1 MGRLHH
7 IALSALALGALVA
20 AAVTGGAPDRAEAAK
35 GQERPN
41 VIVLMSDDQTAA
53 SQSVMKHTN
62 ALLGDRGATFDNSFT
77 NWPLCCP
84 SRATFLTGQ
93 YAHNHGVLGNLPPFG
108 GFGRLDLA
116 RTLPVWLQRSGY
128 YTAEIGKYLNGYE
141 QSPVGVPPGWSEW
154 HGTKRTYVYYG
165 EELLENGQ
173 VHTYGTARGE
183 PLQPRPPGDLLDRR
197 VHRQGGRG
205 DQRREAP
212 SKQPLLPLRRL
223 PRPAQRRPQHA
234 RGRAPGPLPEHGEAG
249 QAPPRGVRL
258 RAATDAAR
266 TSTRPT
272 SRTSPRRPPTEAAS
286 APRTSRT

>member
-35 GQERPN
+35 GQKRPN

-93 YAHNHGVLGNLPPFG
+93 YAHNHGVLGNLAAIWGLRAPRPRAHAAG
-108 GFGRLDLA
+108 LAAALRLLHGRD
-116 RTLPVWLQRSGY
+116 RQVPQRLR
-128 YTAEIGKYLNGYE
+128 AEPGRRPAGM
-141 QSPVGVPPGWSEW
+141 VGVARDQA
-154 HGTKRTYVYYG
+154 HVR
-165 EELLENGQ
+165 LLRRGA
-173 VHTYGTARGE
+173 ARERAGPHLRHRPGE

-197 VHRQGGRG
+197 VHGQGGPG
-205 DQRREAP
+205 DQRPGAVQA
-212 SKQPLLPLRRL
+212 SLLPLRRL
-223 PRPAQRRPQHA
+223 PRPAQRRPRTRPRA
-234 RGRAPGPLPEHGEAG
+234 SPRAAARAPRSRPSATSGRS
-249 QAPPRGVRL
+249 PPSRYR
-258 RAATDAAR
+258 RR
-266 TSTRPT
+266 PTSTRPM
-272 SRTSPRRPPTEAAS
+272 SRTSPRRRPTEAVS